1 MSYSKNTYKFN
12 ANAKPRTNIN
22 KNKFCKVCYDACL
35 SESEYTSHWVKDK
48 PGKYG
53 KIVCPYLLSLECR
66 YCKEKG
72 HTPKHCPK
80 ILLKNENYNNTPS
93 INTNTITSI
102 KKIEKKEPKKIEN
115 NIFNLLTNNDDDSVS
130 ESDYESDIEVN
141 KKENKQIIKEI
152 NINLNEIDYPSTLN
166 SNYIKK
172 NDICLNMDHCM
183 SWADI
188 MEEEDNRDNTAF

>member
-1 MSYSKNTYKFN
+1 MSYSNNTYKFNAN

-166 SNYIKK
+166 SIYIKK
-172 NDICLNMDHCM
+172 RKKN
-183 SWADI
+183 
-188 MEEEDNRDNTAF
+188 